1 MNKIVIPVSGKSI
14 NKQSNL
20 FLIIGGVLCL
30 VILFFLVYVS
40 SSTNILSCTLNEESM
55 GMTMESKIDVK
66 FHSNKFQNLNMQM
79 VLDFGDYFDSLDEI
93 VEEFKKN
100 GEEVDSGVEYA
111 VKQDGSKVIV
121 TMYGDRKSLI
131 GDKKYDLSKNDYKE
145 VKESYEKEGYVC
157 KEK

>member
-1 MNKIVIPVSGKSI
+1 MFGNS
-14 NKQSNL
+14 
-20 FLIIGGVLCL
+20 
-30 VILFFLVYVS
+30 FFLVYVS